1 MITQT
6 VKILSLSQYW
16 YSDISFN
23 TNLNIQDK
31 VWWQF
36 CDLKP
41 LHKVLFVCLVLFLS
55 LCIKFLQQGVQVYL
69 KQKEIQK
76 FWVLHLHTVLP
87 RMPSTNTVL
96 TVWHLILYTMF
107 KTLNVIYLWL
117 FLCSTYLTFRHRASC
132 ILEQAFQ
139 YSPENTFYIFN
150 QQIYFII

>member
-69 KQKEIQK
+69 KQKEI
-76 FWVLHLHTVLP
+76 
-87 RMPSTNTVL
+87 
-96 TVWHLILYTMF
+96 
-107 KTLNVIYLWL
+107 
-117 FLCSTYLTFRHRASC
+117 
-132 ILEQAFQ
+132 
-139 YSPENTFYIFN
+139 
-150 QQIYFII
+150 